1 MFSHKMVGVLHLKK
15 IHDINFYDFQKL
27 TEFIKNHPLVKRTRV
42 QEYKS
47 TRVQE
52 YKSTRVQEYNGQ
64 EYSTTDNNKRI
75 TGKQYI

>member
-1 MFSHKMVGVLHLKK
+1 MFSHKMVGVLNLKK

-52 YKSTRVQEYNGQ
+52 YKSTRVQEYK
-64 EYSTTDNNKRI
+64 STTDKSTVPQTI
-75 TGKQYI
+75 TRG